1 MVSSFELV
9 CVDVVGDSERGGEN
23 GGRVAKD
30 GGGDVADVEQRQSV
44 CGERRP

>member
-1 MVSSFELV
+1 MVSSVAFV
-9 CVDVVGDSERGGEN
+9 CVDGVKGSERGGEN
-23 GGRVAKD
+23 GVRVAKD